1 MKKIE
6 IFALSVILL
15 SLSSCR
21 IIGDIFKVGVWAG
34 VLMVVGVVMLIIFLI
49 SKIGGR

>member
-6 IFALSVILL
+6 IFALSAFLL

-21 IIGDIFKVGVWAG
+21 VVGGIFKAGVWAG
-34 VLMVVGVVMLIIFLI
+34 VLMVVGVVMLIVFLI
-49 SKIGGR
+49 SRIGGR